1 MTVLKSAAHGVFHAA
16 GLGAHAAIAAAAAY
30 KRRHIALPRMAEAQR
45 SVDEYLRFYRRMLC
59 YELYLLETQLAR
71 KDCTGESHLGRCLN
85 AGKVMDAH
93 LGARVQRNIRHG
105 FFQNAQEPEILHKDG
120 VRAEIRYAPGKLDG
134 LLHLPVADERV
145 HRDIDF
151 AVAYAAVSDRLFKL
165 LVAEIFCSASS
176 VEYSK
181 SHIHRIRAV
190 LNGGNDRLR
199 RACGRKQLKHISIPL
214 AFYFYR

>member
-1 MTVLKSAAHGVFHAA
+1 MPVYSGALHSALDLHAGNAGVLDLTQAVNKAIVLERERMAVLKSAAHGVFHAA

-30 KRRHIALPRMAEAQR
+30 KRRHVALPRMAEAQR

-71 KDCTGESHLGRCLN
+71 KDCTGKSHLGGRLD

-105 FFQNAQEPEILHKDG
+105 LSQYAQEPEILHKDG

-145 HRDIDF
+145 HRDIDL
-151 AVAYAAVSDRLFKL
+151 AVAYAAVSDRLFQTP
-165 LVAEIFCSASS
+165 
-176 VEYSK
+176 
-181 SHIHRIRAV
+181 
-190 LNGGNDRLR
+190 R
-199 RACGRKQLKHISIPL
+199 R
-214 AFYFYR
+214 

>member
-1 MTVLKSAAHGVFHAA
+1 
-16 GLGAHAAIAAAAAY
+16 
-30 KRRHIALPRMAEAQR
+30 MAEAQCT
-45 SVDEYLRFYRRMLC
+45 VDKYLRFYRRMFC

-71 KDCTGESHLGRCLN
+71 KDCTGKSHLGRCLN

-105 FFQNAQEPEILHKDG
+105 LSQYAQEPEILHKDG
-120 VRAEIRYAPGKLDG
+120 IRAEIRHAPCKLDS

-145 HRDIDF
+145 HRDIDL
-151 AVAYAAVSDRLFKL
+151 AVAYTAVSDRLFKF
-165 LVAEIFCSASS
+165 LVAEIFCSAASI
-176 VEYSK
+176 EYSK